1 MGLFRPTHRY
11 APYVRRN
18 AKTNAM
24 DNTINKAVMSLT
36 EDFLDKFDF
45 YMFRCKSPVTFGQM
59 MKAHHALK
67 KKLKELQK

>member
-1 MGLFRPTHRY
+1 
-11 APYVRRN
+11 
-18 AKTNAM
+18 M